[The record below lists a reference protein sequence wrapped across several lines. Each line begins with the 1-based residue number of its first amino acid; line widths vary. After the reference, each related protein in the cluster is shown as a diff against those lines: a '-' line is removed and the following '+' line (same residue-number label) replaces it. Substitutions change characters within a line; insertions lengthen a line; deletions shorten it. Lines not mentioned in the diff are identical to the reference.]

1 MQDEYS
7 ASITCLPQE
16 DLQLPPFSTESR
28 VGSCSSCTLSQLSYQ
43 DVSLSLQSHFSFLV
57 LDPRHSVSPLHCIFN
72 YFIVLL
78 CCLSYLVFSTT
89 QGRQFIWCFSFTEVL
104 IQMATRSVEVVL
116 LAGSPMTNSR
126 YTNFKYILL
135 LLLSAQHLGY
145 LPNMSLQ
152 TQGHTH
158 IK

>member
-28 VGSCSSCTLSQLSYQ
+28 VGSCSSCTLSLSRC
-43 DVSLSLQSHFSFLV
+43 FSFIAKSLFIPC
-57 LDPRHSVSPLHCIFN
+57 PRPSSSCPPLHRVFN

-78 CCLSYLVFSTT
+78 CCLSYIVFSAI

-104 IQMATRSVEVVL
+104 IQMATRPVEVVL
-116 LAGSPMTNSR
+116 LAGPPMTNSR

-158 IK
+158 TK